1 MLETRDRATGALVG
15 LTGNY
20 IEVAF
25 AGPDALMR
33 RCVRVRV
40 TAAGRDGARGEI
52 E

>member
-25 AGPDALMR
+25 DGPDSLMR